1 MAEELNRY
9 KWILERE
16 DKESREVIEAEVS
29 TSWSSEY
36 NRKKVELQQGT
47 FYHSFYSEFYNFFE

>member
-16 DKESREVIEAEVS
+16 DKEFREKMKVEVS
-29 TSWSSEY
+29 LGLLNLAEKGRTPAGHILSPIL
-36 NRKKVELQQGT
+36 R
-47 FYHSFYSEFYNFFE
+47 

>member
-16 DKESREVIEAEVS
+16 DAEFREVMRVEVNI
-29 TSWSSEY
+29 SWSSEF
-36 NRKKVELQQGT
+36 NSRR
-47 FYHSFYSEFYNFFE
+47 

>member
-16 DKESREVIEAEVS
+16 DAEFREAMRVGVS
-29 TSWSSEY
+29 ISWSSES
-36 NRKKVELQQGT
+36 NRKR
-47 FYHSFYSEFYNFFE
+47 